1 MAGIMK
7 HQHTNQAQVEA
18 LQNAALGAGGHDNIT
33 IVVVGSPE
41 ESTIVAADDSRPD
54 LQTTQELPSIST
66 AAEPVSHN
74 GKIILLAGV
83 MMALAIWWIL

>member
-1 MAGIMK
+1 M
-7 HQHTNQAQVEA
+7 
-18 LQNAALGAGGHDNIT
+18 
-33 IVVVGSPE
+33 
-41 ESTIVAADDSRPD
+41 ADDSRPD
-54 LQTTQELPSIST
+54 LQTTQELPSISA